1 MRGHR
6 PGGGA
11 RGAPLGRGA
20 AEGARG
26 PNHERW
32 LITYADLITLL
43 LVFFVVM
50 YSISKAD
57 EGKFAKLNAS
67 LQRAFNVV
75 VFEGYDPTALSGR
88 PGGASGNS
96 VIDDFIAIRN
106 DLGQLTAALG
116 GLPGTGI
123 DVRLNREGIVI
134 TISGAL
140 LFPSGRAD
148 LRPES
153 LAVLDRIA
161 HHLRRLPNEVRIS
174 GHTDNIPPNSSLYPT
189 NWELSTARAIAV
201 ARYLSVRWG
210 IAPARLAA
218 VGYGEFRPVAD
229 NSTREGRMQNRRVE
243 IQVVYPEM
251 ANLFND
257 PELRELR

>member
-1 MRGHR
+1 MTGRSRAAPAPSALRRAGR
-6 PGGGA
+6 GGA
-11 RGAPLGRGA
+11 QGGH
-20 AEGARG
+20 G
-26 PNHERW
+26 PGHERW

-57 EGKFAKLNAS
+57 EAKFAKLNAS

-75 VFEGYDPTALSGR
+75 VLEGYDPTALSGQ

-106 DLGQLTAALG
+106 DLGQLAISRLPAT
-116 GLPGTGI
+116 GL
-123 DVRLNREGIVI
+123 DVRVNREGILI

-153 LAVLDRIA
+153 LPVLDRIA
-161 HHLRRLPNEVRIS
+161 QHLRRIPNEVRVS
-174 GHTDNIPPNSSLYPT
+174 GHTDNIPPDSPIYPT

-201 ARYLSVRWG
+201 ARYFSEAWG

-218 VGYGEFRPVAD
+218 VGYGEYRPVAD
-229 NSTREGRMQNRRVE
+229 NSTRDGRMRNRRVE
-243 IQVVYPEM
+243 IQIVYPE
-251 ANLFND
+251 AQNLLND

>member
-1 MRGHR
+1 MSGRVRRMPLGQGQ
-6 PGGGA
+6 GGGGH
-11 RGAPLGRGA
+11 GAS
-20 AEGARG
+20 
-26 PNHERW
+26 HERW

-57 EGKFAKLNAS
+57 TAKFAKLNAS

-75 VFEGYDPTALSGR
+75 VLEGYDPTALSGR

-96 VIDDFIAIRN
+96 VLDDFVAIRN
-106 DLGQLTAALG
+106 DLGQLAPSLAR
-116 GLPGTGI
+116 LPGTGV
-123 DVRLNREGIVI
+123 DVRLNREGILI

-140 LFPSGRAD
+140 LFSSGRAD

-153 LAVLDRIA
+153 VAVLDRVA
-161 HHLRRLPNEVRIS
+161 RYLRRIPNEVRIS
-174 GHTDNIPPNSSLYPT
+174 GHTDNIPPDSPIYPT

-201 ARYLSVRWG
+201 ARYFSDRWG

-218 VGYGEFRPVAD
+218 VGYGEYRPVAD
-229 NSTREGRMQNRRVE
+229 NSTREGRMRNRRVE
-243 IQVVYPEM
+243 IQIVYPEM

-257 PELRELR
+257 AELQELR